1 MKIQQKIAMVSAA
14 MLIMINVFPALV
26 VVADDRIAEEIS
38 MMPESLAPSEEE
50 TRSEEWTTEVQTE
63 EQAEVQTEEQAEVQP
78 EEQAEVQM
86 EEQTE
91 AHAEEAEAEQQL
103 PDIIGET
110 ECPVPE
116 EAPPFSASVQ
126 LIPQGYSVI
135 GTFTDFPADISIVQ
149 PIYSLDGENY
159 QVCDVEWDLHWLGEE
174 NEEAQK
180 KLQNQR
186 CVRGNIEPLKSYLEG
201 KLDRFYVKLRLTK
214 ENGVSY
220 DTQAAVI
227 DRGEPQPLPE
237 GITPIAKFVS
247 GMLVREMR
255 PIRYYG
261 RYQLTVKENATWEE
275 ISAYL
280 PDTLPV
286 EIQLQNGIEHVT
298 EGFVDCPVTW
308 KPASLSELTAG
319 ESVVILD
326 AAEEIMVPG
335 GTLLKTPLGIFP
347 LEEAVGMDQ
356 YGLTDEVRLVLNVV
370 AEDAEPAGVLA
381 ADYTGLKMAFN
392 LKPTGATSIQVYTLR
407 VGDEK
412 WEEHSGI
419 RLLAAV
425 NSQPS
430 TTSSGYALVL
440 ESQQEPFRSYQ
451 AAQLAGE
458 EPTPFF
464 VGLEIKGGV
473 YDGKQFVLAWP
484 NTYELPLGLPEF
496 GGAGGN
502 EGNAGADNK
511 DDSTQE
517 GQRPDLPHNPQD
529 DIPDVVQAAAA
540 PETEDEPADK
550 DSDIPA
556 VVPEKQECPPPGSET
571 AGNEKAEPVVTVE
584 TEGSVE
590 TEEGSVEAEEGS
602 VKAEGGSVKAEEGSI
617 KAEEGS
623 AEVEEGDVAMQE
635 QVQGTLPAES
645 EPAVISDSVVSDS
658 NNEIYNKEEKSHSET
673 QMGSFGF
680 LLPVMAVIVIAAGI
694 GIAIAWKYKLH
705 TGS

>member
-1 MKIQQKIAMVSAA
+1 MKIQQRIAVASAA
-14 MLIMINVFPALV
+14 ILIMTNIFPMLV
-26 VVADDRIAEEIS
+26 VAADDRAEEEIS

-50 TRSEEWTTEVQTE
+50 TRSEEW
-63 EQAEVQTEEQAEVQP
+63 A
-78 EEQAEVQM
+78 M
-86 EEQTE
+86 
-91 AHAEEAEAEQQL
+91 
-103 PDIIGET
+103 
-110 ECPVPE
+110 
-116 EAPPFSASVQ
+116 EAPPFSASIQ

-186 CVRGNIEPLKSYLEG
+186 CVRGNIEPLKSYLEE
-201 KLDRFYVKLRLTK
+201 KLDRFYIKLRLTK
-214 ENGVSY
+214 KNGVSY

-247 GMLVREMR
+247 SMLVREMR
-255 PIRYYG
+255 PICHYG
-261 RYQLTVKENATWEE
+261 RYQITVKGNATWEE

-308 KPASLSELTAG
+308 KAAPISELTAG

-335 GTLLKTPLGIFP
+335 GTLLKTPLGIFL

-392 LKPTGATSIQVYTLR
+392 LKPTGAASIQVYTLR
-407 VGDEK
+407 EGDEK
-412 WEEHSGI
+412 WEEHSGSQ
-419 RLLAAV
+419 LLAAV
-425 NSQPS
+425 DSQPS
-430 TTSSGYALVL
+430 TASSGYALVL
-440 ESQQEPFRSYQ
+440 ESQQEPFQSYQ

-464 VGLEIKGGV
+464 VGLEFKGGV
-473 YDGKQFVLAWP
+473 YDGKQLVLAWP
-484 NTYELPLGLPEF
+484 GTYELPLDLPEF

-511 DDSTQE
+511 GDSTQE
-517 GQRPDLPHNPQD
+517 GQRPDLPQNPK
-529 DIPDVVQAAAA
+529 
-540 PETEDEPADK
+540 EDTPADAQESVVWEK
-550 DSDIPA
+550 EEEPSDSGLDIPA
-556 VVPEKQECPPPGSET
+556 AV
-571 AGNEKAEPVVTVE
+571 
-584 TEGSVE
+584 SVE
-590 TEEGSVEAEEGS
+590 QGVTQPDPET
-602 VKAEGGSVKAEEGSI
+602 
-617 KAEEGS
+617 
-623 AEVEEGDVAMQE
+623 GDNRKE
-635 QVQGTLPAES
+635 
-645 EPAVISDSVVSDS
+645 EPAVSGGAKSSVEEEETVQTLPVEGETSAVSNSGEMDG
-658 NNEIYNKEEKSHSET
+658 NNDIDNEEEKPQREIR
-673 QMGSFGF
+673 MGSYGF
-680 LLPVMAVIVIAAGI
+680 LFPVIAGVIIVAGVSI
-694 GIAIAWKYKLH
+694 VFVRKYKLH
-705 TGS
+705 IGA

>member
-1 MKIQQKIAMVSAA
+1 MKIQQRIAVASAA
-14 MLIMINVFPALV
+14 ILIMTNIFPMLV
-26 VVADDRIAEEIS
+26 VAADDRAEEEIS

-50 TRSEEWTTEVQTE
+50 TRSEEW
-63 EQAEVQTEEQAEVQP
+63 A
-78 EEQAEVQM
+78 M
-86 EEQTE
+86 
-91 AHAEEAEAEQQL
+91 
-103 PDIIGET
+103 
-110 ECPVPE
+110 

-201 KLDRFYVKLRLTK
+201 KLDRFYLKLRLTK

-247 GMLVREMR
+247 SMLVREMR
-255 PIRYYG
+255 PICHYG
-261 RYQLTVKENATWEE
+261 RYQITVKENATWEE

-308 KPASLSELTAG
+308 KAAQISELTAG
-319 ESVVILD
+319 KSVVILD

-335 GTLLKTPLGIFP
+335 GTLLKTPLGIFL

-356 YGLTDEVRLVLNVV
+356 YGLTDEVRLVLNVI
-370 AEDAEPAGVLA
+370 AEDAEPVGVLA

-392 LKPTGATSIQVYTLR
+392 LKPTGAASIQVYTLR
-407 VGDEK
+407 EGDEK
-412 WEEHSGI
+412 WEEHSGSQ
-419 RLLAAV
+419 LLAAV
-425 NSQPS
+425 DSQPS
-430 TTSSGYALVL
+430 TASSGYALVL
-440 ESQQEPFRSYQ
+440 ESQQEPFQSYQ

-464 VGLEIKGGV
+464 VGLEFKGGV
-473 YDGKQFVLAWP
+473 YDGKQLVLAWP
-484 NTYELPLGLPEF
+484 GTYELPLDLPEF

-511 DDSTQE
+511 GDSTQE
-517 GQRPDLPHNPQD
+517 GQRPDLPQKPQED
-529 DIPDVVQAAAA
+529 TPSAAQETVVW
-540 PETEDEPADK
+540 EKEEEPADK
-550 DSDIPA
+550 DSDIPTT
-556 VVPEKQECPPPGSET
+556 VSEKQECPRPGSET
-571 AGNEKAEPVVTVE
+571 VNNEKAETAVTIEEESNVE
-584 TEGSVE
+584 
-590 TEEGSVEAEEGS
+590 EEE
-602 VKAEGGSVKAEEGSI
+602 SI
-617 KAEEGS
+617 VKAEEGS
-623 AEVEEGDVAMQE
+623 AEEAEGNVEIQE
-635 QVQGTLPAES
+635 QVQETLPVES
-645 EPAVISDSVVSDS
+645 ETTVISDPAGSDS
-658 NNEIYNKEEKSHSET
+658 NNEIYNKEEKPHAEGNSET

-680 LLPVMAVIVIAAGI
+680 LLPVIAVIVVAAGI
-694 GIAIAWKYKLH
+694 GIPIVWKYKLH

>member
-1 MKIQQKIAMVSAA
+1 MGNINNIKAVLAIAEDSYYNNKILIFYKYNQYNISETQKPSPAWNVFETARMVKRSAYTMKIRQKIVAASVA
-14 MLIMINVFPALV
+14 MLTMINVFPALT
-26 VVADDRIAEEIS
+26 VAADGEVPEEIS
-38 MMPESLAPSEEE
+38 ITQESIELSEEE
-50 TRSEEWTTEVQTE
+50 TKSEEQVSEAGTE
-63 EQAEVQTEEQAEVQP
+63 EAE
-78 EEQAEVQM
+78 
-86 EEQTE
+86 EEQTPSVITE
-91 AHAEEAEAEQQL
+91 
-103 PDIIGET
+103 ET

-126 LIPQGYSVI
+126 LIPQGYCVI

-159 QVCDVEWDLHWLGEE
+159 QACDEEWDLHWLEEE
-174 NEEAQK
+174 NEEAKK

-186 CVRGNIEPLKSYLEG
+186 CVRGNIEPMKSYLEG

-214 ENGVSY
+214 KNGVSY

-247 GMLVREMR
+247 SMLVREMR
-255 PIRYYG
+255 PICYYG

-286 EIQLQNGIEHVT
+286 EVQLQNGIEHVT
-298 EGFVDCPVTW
+298 EGIVDCPVTW
-308 KPASLSELTAG
+308 KTASLSELTVG

-335 GTLLKTPLGIFP
+335 GTLLKTPLGIFF

-356 YGLTDEVRLVLNVV
+356 YALTDEVRLVLNVV

-392 LKPTGATSIQVYTLR
+392 LKPTGAASIKVYTLR
-407 VGDEK
+407 EGDEK
-412 WEEHSGI
+412 WEEHSGSQ
-419 RLLAAV
+419 LLAAV
-425 NSQPS
+425 DSQPS

-440 ESQQEPFRSYQ
+440 ESQQEPFQSYR

-473 YDGKQFVLAWP
+473 YDGKQLVLAWP
-484 NTYELPLGLPEF
+484 DTYELPLGLPEF

-502 EGNAGADNK
+502 EGNAGAGNK
-511 DDSTQE
+511 GDSTQE
-517 GQRPDLPHNPQD
+517 GQRPDLPQNPQED
-529 DIPDVVQAAAA
+529 TPAAAQAAIVLEKEDGADSGRDTPAA
-540 PETEDEPADK
+540 VPVEQELFHPHVEKGDNGKEEPASFDDVKSGTEEETVQTLPVEDETSVASDSGEMDNNK
-550 DSDIPA
+550 DI
-556 VVPEKQECPPPGSET
+556 
-571 AGNEKAEPVVTVE
+571 GNED
-584 TEGSVE
+584 
-590 TEEGSVEAEEGS
+590 
-602 VKAEGGSVKAEEGSI
+602 I
-617 KAEEGS
+617 
-623 AEVEEGDVAMQE
+623 
-635 QVQGTLPAES
+635 
-645 EPAVISDSVVSDS
+645 
-658 NNEIYNKEEKSHSET
+658 NNKEEKLQREIRR
-673 QMGSFGF
+673 GSYGF
-680 LLPVMAVIVIAAGI
+680 LLLMIVGIVIVAGI
-694 GIAIAWKYKLH
+694 GIVFIRKYKLH
-705 TGS
+705 TGV